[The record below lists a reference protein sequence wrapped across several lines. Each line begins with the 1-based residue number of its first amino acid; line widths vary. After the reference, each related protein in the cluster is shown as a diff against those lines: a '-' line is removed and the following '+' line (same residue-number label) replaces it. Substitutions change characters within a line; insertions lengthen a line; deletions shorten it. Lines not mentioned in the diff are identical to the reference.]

1 MCFEI
6 KLFAF
11 FYDHML
17 FDISLHKYVA
27 YGTRLVPRG
36 STLGSST
43 FARVLMHARVFLYR
57 TPFVSFA
64 LLFAPGHSVRWRQ
77 SRHVQKLFEFP

>member
-11 FYDHML
+11 FYDNIL
-17 FDISLHKYVA
+17 LDISLHKYVA

-36 STLGSST
+36 STVGLST

-64 LLFAPGHSVRWRQ
+64 GYLYSFYCAL
-77 SRHVQKLFEFP
+77 